1 MRVISKDRALYISK
15 PEGINVDY
23 YLFNEYE
30 IHYNEQAPNSTQVW
44 HHHEKIWETLFII
57 EGELIAK
64 WRVDGVEKEQV
75 VRAGDLVETEHNP
88 HTFVNNTDQTVKFL
102 VIKQVLTGQN
112 KTELLKTELLKT
124 DKVLDQ

>member
-1 MRVISKDRALYISK
+1 MKITSKDIALHVLK

-23 YLFNEYE
+23 YLFDEYE
-30 IHYNEQAPNSTQVW
+30 VHYNEQAPHSTQLW

-64 WRVDGVEKEQV
+64 WKEDEEKEQV
-75 VRAGDLVETEHNP
+75 IRAGDVVETEHIP
-88 HTFVNNTDQTVKFL
+88 HTFINNTDQTVKFL

-112 KTELLKTELLKT
+112 KKELLKT
-124 DKVLDQ
+124 DKILNQ